1 MFGLLAADTPKL
13 AKIKKKSNGRCRQ
26 ADREYFG
33 QSPGYN
39 VGEKYWAD
47 NNCESRCD
55 NSDTCSGYSLR
66 VDDSIGC
73 YTYTS
78 YEAKGD
84 GNSKFQ
90 CTMKRKGK

>member
-1 MFGLLAADTPKL
+1 MGLLASDPPFDVTFKT
-13 AKIKKKSNGRCRQ
+13 KGRCRQ
-26 ADREYFG
+26 YHKELFG
-33 QSPGYN
+33 QLNGCLN
-39 VGEKYWAD
+39 DVGEKYWAD